1 MPEVLVG
8 IDLDVLREVLPEEVE
23 GVRGE
28 DALILQRERHGMHVD
43 RTFAKPKPAACE
55 LPVMGV
61 NQWQS

>member
-28 DALILQRERHGMHVD
+28 DALILQREKRD
-43 RTFAKPKPAACE
+43 AWKETFTKPKPAACDF
-55 LPVMGV
+55 
-61 NQWQS
+61 QSWA